1 MCGAVI
7 GVSLLALALALA
19 MESYGTHPSQLAAA
33 GAMQSLAMRTLK
45 REQWPVHGTSLLHG
59 QRPRLFAASNSPLS
73 SLPCMRWNVSYLRA
87 RGTEIWLSAFASNIS
102 DSVMGSAE
110 FVLARGRESEFQRS
124 ATVTPIPDI
133 SLSELLTPRAERT
146 TLTAD
151 WLIYHAGSM
160 DSWADLGAEA
170 KGLMQNFDTHDAP
183 THAAGG
189 AWPASAINGWLGS
202 RGVLATPHYD
212 PSHNMVVQIFGSKIW
227 LLWPPELLPALR
239 LHPASHPSRRQ
250 TRRQLLQMLREET
263 AHALGIRS
271 NLRLHRIQ

>member
-1 MCGAVI
+1 MEGCGAVI
-7 GVSLLALALALA
+7 GFSLIALALALA
-19 MESYGTHPSQLAAA
+19 MDFGNVSQQLSAAR
-33 GAMQSLAMRTLK
+33 AMQSLAMRTLE
-45 REQWPVHGTSLLHG
+45 REQWPEKGSSLLHG
-59 QRPRLFAASNSPLS
+59 QRPRLFAASNSPVS
-73 SLPCMRWNVSYLRA
+73 SLPCMRWNASYLRA
-87 RGTEIWLSAFASNIS
+87 RGAEIWLSAFASNIS

-124 ATVTPIPDI
+124 ATVAPIPDI

-151 WLIYHAGSM
+151 RLIYYAGSM

-170 KGLMQNFDTHDAP
+170 KGLMQNFDTHDGP

-212 PSHNMVVQIFGSKIW
+212 PSHNVVVQVFGSKIW
-227 LLWPPELLPALR
+227 LLWLVRHRNGVSRKAL
-239 LHPASHPSRRQ
+239 AG
-250 TRRQLLQMLREET
+250 
-263 AHALGIRS
+263 AV
-271 NLRLHRIQ
+271 